1 LYLQFSKNKKKF
13 SKIVKSDENITI
25 MTAVLDKKLVK
36 DALRELITEEPK
48 TFIKLLKEVP
58 NEETLNQDDEF
69 EQLIKKNLTR
79 FEATFKALA

>member
-1 LYLQFSKNKKKF
+1 
-13 SKIVKSDENITI
+13 

>member
-48 TFIKLLKEVP
+48 TFIKLLREVLS
-58 NEETLNQDDEF
+58 EETLNEDNEF